1 VFEANLE
8 TGELRKRGVRIKIQE
23 QPLQILA
30 MLLER
35 RGQVVTRDELHKTLW
50 GAHTFVDFE
59 RGLNKAINRLREAL
73 EDSAENSRFIE
84 TLPKRGYRFIAP
96 VCATT
101 SNPEEPV
108 IAVNYDRR
116 DATLQSRLLRS
127 SLLPP
132 PDESFLSYG
141 FTISPDA
148 RRLAFVA
155 VDNEGESALWIRDLS
170 GVGTLRLSATEGATF
185 PFWAPD
191 KERIGFFA
199 DRKLKIIELGGGT
212 VRALCDAPI
221 ATERFSSHR
230 P

>member
-1 VFEANLE
+1 LIRFGVFEANLE

-73 EDSAENSRFIE
+73 EDSAENPRFIE
-84 TLPKRGYRFIAP
+84 TFPKRGYRFIAP

-127 SLLPP
+127 SLLHRRM
-132 PDESFLSYG
+132 SLSSHMG
-141 FTISPDA
+141 SRSLLMPDA
-148 RRLAFVA
+148 WHSSPRITKGKVRF
-155 VDNEGESALWIRDLS
+155 GS
-170 GVGTLRLSATEGATF
+170 GTF
-185 PFWAPD
+185 L
-191 KERIGFFA
+191 E
-199 DRKLKIIELGGGT
+199 
-212 VRALCDAPI
+212 
-221 ATERFSSHR
+221 
-230 P
+230 